1 MNIKLGKIKPRD
13 VVKGLLIL
21 GIIYSVIIFSEF
33 FISFLLV
40 NNGNNGR
47 DLNSLNSLISLNRII
62 YLIKSFGLPIF
73 LIILIRLVCEIIYTI
88 LNAAQIIIKNE
99 KL

>member
-1 MNIKLGKIKPRD
+1 MNIKLGKIQPRD

-21 GIIYSVIIFSEF
+21 GIIYSVIIFLEF
-33 FISFLLV
+33 SISFLLA
-40 NNGNNGR
+40 NNWG
-47 DLNSLNSLISLNRII
+47 DLNSLISLKRIV
-62 YLIKSFGLPIF
+62 YLTKSFGLPIF

-99 KL
+99 K

>member
-1 MNIKLGKIKPRD
+1 MNIKLGKIQPRD

-21 GIIYSVIIFSEF
+21 GIIYSVIVFLEF
-33 FISFLLV
+33 FSNFLVLNMGNV
-40 NNGNNGR
+40 NWV
-47 DLNSLNSLISLNRII
+47 LSLNQLLYLDHII

-73 LIILIRLVCEIIYTI
+73 LIILIRLVCEVIYII